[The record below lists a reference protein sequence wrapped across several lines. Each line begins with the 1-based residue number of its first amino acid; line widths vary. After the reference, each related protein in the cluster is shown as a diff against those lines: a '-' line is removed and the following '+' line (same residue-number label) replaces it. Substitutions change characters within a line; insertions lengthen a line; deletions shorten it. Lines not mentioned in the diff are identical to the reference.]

1 MKSHGNAT
9 ALLATLF
16 CLLFIFS
23 GMGTSS
29 DPSVSLTHAAETP
42 VEAPVGSLA
51 HALQTALARH
61 PKASLATSGTQAAT
75 AGYEAARAGYFPKI
89 SLSHK
94 ILKSNNPVFVFGSLL
109 EQARFG
115 VQHFDPAFLNDPDPM
130 TNRRSEVFATMPV
143 FDQLY
148 TATRVAEGQGAQNK
162 ARLLEDWVKQE
173 IFLGVVRG
181 YYGVIVARDRVRVAE
196 DAVREA
202 EAQVR
207 RIQSFY
213 ENGQVVRSDL
223 LAAQVQ
229 QLEFSQQLVDA
240 QGRYHTAQEAFQTAL
255 GRPTPPYPEPIC
267 DIPSLLM
274 PLDSLEKYTAEALA
288 HRPDVAMVR
297 EDLQVAQRRLREAR
311 ARFLP
316 RLDAFSSYGVSG
328 RDWESGSS
336 DYTLGL
342 SLSWDL
348 YDGRRIPGIA
358 QARALLAGA
367 EAQLQEAEDQVR
379 LQVVEA
385 YEGFLGARERLKMSQ
400 KAVEQAREAL
410 RIVKDRYTEGLTTI
424 TEVLRADTA
433 YRRAQWMEL
442 EARYDHVIRYAELL
456 FRTGRLRE
464 TAPFEG

>member
-1 MKSHGNAT
+1 MKPHGNGA

-16 CLLFIFS
+16 CLFSIFS
-23 GMGTSS
+23 GTGKAS
-29 DPSVSLTHAAETP
+29 DPSVATTHVAEPTA
-42 VEAPVGSLA
+42 EASVGTLA

-61 PKASLATSGTQAAT
+61 PKVSLATSGSQAAS
-75 AGYEAARAGYFPKI
+75 AAREAARAGYFPKVT
-89 SLSHK
+89 LSHK
-94 ILKSNNPVFVFGSLL
+94 VLKSNNPVFVFGSLL

-115 VQHFDPAFLNDPDPM
+115 VQHFDPAFLNHPDPM
-130 TNRRSEVFATMPV
+130 TNRRTEAFATMPV

-173 IFLGVVRG
+173 ILLGVVRS
-181 YYGVIVARDRVRVAE
+181 YYGVIVARERVRVAE

-229 QLEFSQQLVDA
+229 QSEFSQQLVDA
-240 QGRYHTAQEAFQTAL
+240 QGQYHTARVAFQTAL
-255 GRPTPPYPEPIC
+255 GRPTPPYPEPTGG
-267 DIPSLLM
+267 IPSLLM
-274 PLDSLEKYTAEALA
+274 PLDSLEKYTAEALV
-288 HRPDVAMVR
+288 HRPDAAMVR

-342 SLSWDL
+342 SVSWDL
-348 YDGRRIPGIA
+348 YDGRRFPGIT
-358 QARALLAGA
+358 QARALVAGA
-367 EAQLQEAEDQVR
+367 EAQLQEAEDHVR

-385 YEGFLGARERLKMSQ
+385 YEGFQGARERLKMSQ
-400 KAVEQAREAL
+400 KAVVQAAEAL
-410 RIVKDRYTEGLTTI
+410 RIVKDRYAEGLTTI
-424 TEVLRADTA
+424 TEVLRAETA

-442 EARYDHVIRYAELL
+442 GARYDHVIRYAELL
-456 FRTGRLRE
+456 FRTGRLHD